1 MTFLSMVL
9 QLRQQQVL
17 CLFLHPQKKNVWDEF
32 MKNPEKEINAIRTP
46 PYHGDQRFMGQVME
60 NYLTEQA

>member
-17 CLFLHPQKKNVWDEF
+17 CLFLHPQKKIVWDEF
-32 MKNPEKEINAIRTP
+32 MKNT
-46 PYHGDQRFMGQVME
+46 
-60 NYLTEQA
+60 